1 MKNRTLTRKKGGR
14 DDPSLWIGTLEL
26 RKLPGSDYLKGA
38 VGAFVNL
45 VTWARDSAEFRDKAG
60 VLADGFDLFVVGI
73 EREGPVANRSGIN
86 DEIAEMIRRA
96 ETNPRAAI
104 YGTFYTYRLDEA

>member
-1 MKNRTLTRKKGGR
+1 MKHRMLTRKKGGC
-14 DDPSLWIGTLEL
+14 DGPSLWIGKVEL
-26 RKLPGSDYLKGA
+26 RKLPGSSYLHGA

-60 VLADGFDLFVVGI
+60 VLADRLDLFVVGI
-73 EREGPVANRSGIN
+73 EGEEPVVNRVGIN
-86 DEIAEMIRRA
+86 EEIAEMIRRA
-96 ETNPRAAI
+96 ETNPEAAI